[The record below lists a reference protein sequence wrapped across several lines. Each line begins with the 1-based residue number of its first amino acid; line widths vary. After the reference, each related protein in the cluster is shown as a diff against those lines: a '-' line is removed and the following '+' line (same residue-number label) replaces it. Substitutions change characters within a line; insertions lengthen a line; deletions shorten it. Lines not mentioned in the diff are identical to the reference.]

1 MHSDTEDEGGLQ
13 QYVGVSDGA
22 PTTVAALRE
31 SVLNQDLA
39 TKLQNVTDQRVMF
52 ATYEMR
58 VARALPTR
66 YAWPLQRYNSA
77 TSSPRPA
84 ILIQLMVV
92 PQSRRD
98 RDRARSS
105 AFIPGTLKG
114 RSIEQWCCDSVLYQ
128 VGDSEECLGHF
139 DRDGHA
145 SN

>member
-31 SVLNQDLA
+31 CVLNQDLA

-66 YAWPLQRYNSA
+66 YATSQQPSSNPHPDCGCAAVSA
-77 TSSPRPA
+77 
-84 ILIQLMVV
+84 
-92 PQSRRD
+92 
-98 RDRARSS
+98 
-105 AFIPGTLKG
+105 
-114 RSIEQWCCDSVLYQ
+114 C
-128 VGDSEECLGHF
+128 
-139 DRDGHA
+139 
-145 SN
+145 